1 MAKTVITIARH
12 YGSGGRTVS
21 KMLAERLNIPY
32 YDREIIVRAA
42 ESSGIDPRMF
52 ADEKLKKI
60 SLRGLLK
67 TGGVDHHNVLQP
79 ESAGFTKEE
88 NLYALQANIIR
99 QLSEE
104 SDCVIIGRCA
114 DHVLASKPG
123 VCSVFVHA
131 TPAFCL
137 QEAMKVNSLTEREV
151 MRLIEKTDD
160 YRAKY
165 YKYYTGKNWD
175 DARNYDLSLDSSKLG
190 FEGTCDAIIDYIR
203 HRQDCEL
210 VK

>member
-1 MAKTVITIARH
+1 MANTVITIARH
-12 YGSGGRTVS
+12 YGSGGRTVG

-32 YDREIIVRAA
+32 YDREIIARAS
-42 ESSGIDPRMF
+42 EVNGINPRIF
-52 ADEKLKKI
+52 TDEKLK
-60 SLRGLLK
+60 SPLRALLK
-67 TGGVDHHNVLQP
+67 TGGVDHHNVLRP
-79 ESAGFTKEE
+79 ESAGFTKED
-88 NLYALQANIIR
+88 NLYALQAEIIR
-99 QLSEE
+99 QLSDEG
-104 SDCVIIGRCA
+104 DCVIIGRCA
-114 DHVLASKPG
+114 DHILASKPG

-203 HRQDCEL
+203 RRPDCGL